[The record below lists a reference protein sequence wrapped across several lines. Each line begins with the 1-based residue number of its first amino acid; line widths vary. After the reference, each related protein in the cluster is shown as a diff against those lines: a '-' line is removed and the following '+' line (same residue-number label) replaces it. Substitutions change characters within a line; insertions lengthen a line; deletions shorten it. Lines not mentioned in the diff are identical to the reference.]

1 MHHAPGNHHNVLI
14 MASRLFA
21 LLVWAAVAAS
31 LAFWGL
37 RWIARP
43 AGVPYNASS
52 VTLDGGAHGDSRRL
66 LTGPAATT
74 PGTAVVDMGAA
85 ATLSARLKLL
95 GVIAPRS
102 GTDQGVALLSID
114 GKPARAVRVGGVID
128 GDMTLLAINQR
139 GAQIGPGQGPVLVS
153 LDLPA
158 LPSPSTGSLPPPTGV
173 VNGSTPM
180 PLSGGAGGPMA
191 GQVGQMGG
199 QMPTRMAP
207 PQEGASGSLGAPE
220 GT

>member
-1 MHHAPGNHHNVLI
+1 

-66 LTGPAATT
+66 LTGPATATSGAPT
-74 PGTAVVDMGAA
+74 VDMGAA

-114 GKPARAVRVGGVID
+114 GKPARAVRVGSVID
-128 GDMTLLAINQR
+128 VSKVAALL
-139 GAQIGPGQGPVLVS
+139 
-153 LDLPA
+153 
-158 LPSPSTGSLPPPTGV
+158 
-173 VNGSTPM
+173 M
-180 PLSGGAGGPMA
+180 
-191 GQVGQMGG
+191 
-199 QMPTRMAP
+199 
-207 PQEGASGSLGAPE
+207 
-220 GT
+220 

>member
-1 MHHAPGNHHNVLI
+1 

-43 AGVPYNASS
+43 AAVPHNASS
-52 VTLDGGAHGDSRRL
+52 VTLDGGSHGDSRRL
-66 LTGPAATT
+66 LTGPATAA
-74 PGTAVVDMGAA
+74 PGAPAVDMGAA
-85 ATLSARLKLL
+85 ATLAARLKLL

-128 GDMTLLAINQR
+128 GEMTLLAINQR
-139 GAQIGPGQGPVLVS
+139 GAQIGPGQGQVLVS
-153 LDLPA
+153 LDLPP
-158 LPSPSTGSLPPPTGV
+158 LPAPNTGTLPAPTGV

-191 GQVGQMGG
+191 GQQMG
-199 QMPTRMAP
+199 QPPARMSA
-207 PQEGASGSLGAPE
+207 PQEAASGALGSPE
-220 GT
+220 GA

>member
-1 MHHAPGNHHNVLI
+1 

-66 LTGPAATT
+66 LTGPATTT
-74 PGTAVVDMGAA
+74 PGAPVVDMGAA

-114 GKPARAVRVGGVID
+114 GKPARAVRVGSVID
-128 GDMTLLAINQR
+128 GEMTLLAINQR

-153 LDLPA
+153 LDLPP
-158 LPSPSTGSLPPPTGV
+158 LPPPNMGSLPPPTGV

-191 GQVGQMGG
+191 GQTGLAGSQMQAPQSS
-199 QMPTRMAP
+199 QMPSRMAP
-207 PQEGASGSLGAPE
+207 PHEAASGALAAPE
-220 GT
+220 GA